1 MSKMHTIA
9 AKSLQQQSPSFP
21 AKLKIND
28 RVSSVHVNKATG
40 NCKHEHVHGQNIKKL
55 SSYEKRLSLL
65 FIENMSF

>member
-40 NCKHEHVHGQNIKKL
+40 NCKHEHVHGQNIKNCL
-55 SSYEKRLSLL
+55 AMKRFVLVVY
-65 FIENMSF
+65 